1 VKNYDL
7 EKMKQKRMAKL
18 VEPQL
23 IIEEQKQPKR
33 KKREVQ
39 LEPTIIEE
47 LEMETSFTF
56 TKKNAE
62 LEPNQMPKLDDT
74 L

>member
-1 VKNYDL
+1 MPFKQVKNYDL

-47 LEMETSFTF
+47 
-56 TKKNAE
+56 
-62 LEPNQMPKLDDT
+62 
-74 L
+74 